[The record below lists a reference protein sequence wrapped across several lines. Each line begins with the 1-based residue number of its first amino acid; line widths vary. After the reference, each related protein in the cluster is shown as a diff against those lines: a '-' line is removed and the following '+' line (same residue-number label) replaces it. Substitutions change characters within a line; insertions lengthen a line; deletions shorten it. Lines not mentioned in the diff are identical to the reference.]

1 MRSSVQDHFVES
13 LYWLNKLETAHSLR
27 VGDAALGLADLCH
40 AHLPVLPSA
49 IIGTESF
56 QQFCRSIVWSSPFLS
71 DFPHVSLRIRAAQPF
86 QLQAVAKEIAQRFEQ
101 TALPPLW
108 LQIASAELQGLSSC
122 WRLCPSLTLPKPWAQ
137 FTPLLME
144 MLPVQYCSLTSI
156 GKAIKQAWNSIFTA
170 QTLLL
175 MQEQAIPIDQLRIA
189 LLVQPVTSVQA
200 SGFLTVTETHIQVQA
215 THGLSKSLM
224 MGEILPETY
233 TYSHQVKQ
241 WQRYP
246 GSITSAYQVPLEAS
260 VLGES
265 GLVQQIL
272 TPVADAWVL
281 GQPQLEQLLDLA
293 QQLPLLQSGLQVV
306 EWLFPEQESE
316 ELQIAGLRP
325 AQPLPLLTDAL
336 QLRTSSEPD
345 DNARVIAAGLAA
357 AVGQVTAPIL
367 VCEDP
372 SQLQPHTVANQ
383 IVVLNQVAPSDWVW
397 LQQVAGLICAMGGH
411 TSHGA
416 IMARELGVPAVVGVA
431 GALEVFQSGQM
442 VLLDGNQGQILAA
455 PSSSSPERASLAT
468 PANPVLDLDLQTT
481 QLWVN
486 LSQSQRLE
494 RALQLPVHGVGL
506 LRSEWFLLDICQ
518 GQLPKAWI
526 QQQGADAFV
535 SHLSHH
541 LQSFVQAWH
550 PRPVLYR
557 SLDCKHDATH
567 SLQPAHS
574 ILGLRGG
581 AHYMYDST
589 LFDLELQALARLC
602 HQGCPNIRLVL
613 PFIRSVEEF
622 VFCRERIQAAH
633 LLEHLQVWM
642 MAEVPSVL
650 FQLPEYVAAG
660 VQGIAI
666 GTNDLTQLILGVHRE
681 HTYLTERYAANH
693 PAVVAALSQL
703 VKTANSLGISCSIC
717 GQAPVQHPQL
727 IHQFVEWGVTAIS
740 VDLSAVPATQVAIAT
755 AEAQL
760 KSRTASASTSSTTQN
775 G

>member
-1 MRSSVQDHFVES
+1 MRSSVQDNFVES
-13 LYWLNKLETAHSLR
+13 LYWLNKLETTHSLR
-27 VGDAALGLADLCH
+27 VGDAALGLAELCN
-40 AHLPVLPSA
+40 AQMPVLPSA
-49 IIGTESF
+49 VIGTESF

-71 DFPHVSLRIRAAQPF
+71 DFPHVSLRIRAAHPF
-86 QLQAVAKEIAQRFEQ
+86 QLQAVAEEIAQRFEQ

-108 LQIASAELQGLSSC
+108 LQTASAELQSLSSD

-137 FTPLLME
+137 FTPLLTE
-144 MLPVQYCSLTSI
+144 MLPVHYCSFTGI
-156 GKAIKQAWNSIFTA
+156 GTAIKQAWNSTFTA

-175 MQEQAIPIDQLRIA
+175 MQERGIPIDQLRVA
-189 LLVQPVTSVQA
+189 LLLQPVTSVQA

-233 TYSHQVKQ
+233 TYDRQEKRWH
-241 WQRYP
+241 RYP
-246 GSITSAYQVPLEAS
+246 GSITSAYQAPFETS
-260 VLGES
+260 IPGEL

-272 TPVADAWVL
+272 TPVSDSWVL
-281 GQPQLEQLLDLA
+281 EQLQLEQLLDLA
-293 QQLPLLQSGLQVV
+293 QKLPPLQSELQAV
-306 EWLFPEQESE
+306 EWIFSGKKSE
-316 ELQIAGLRP
+316 ELQITGLRP
-325 AQPLPLLTDAL
+325 TQPLPPLTAAL
-336 QLRTSSEPD
+336 QLRKEPELD
-345 DNARVIAAGLAA
+345 DNSWVIAAGLAA

-367 VCEDP
+367 ICEDP
-372 SQLQPHTVANQ
+372 SQLQPNIVSNQ
-383 IVVLNQVAPSDWVW
+383 IVVLKQVRPVDWVW
-397 LQQVAGLICAMGGH
+397 LQKVAGLICTTGGH

-416 IMARELGVPAVVGVA
+416 IMARELGLPAVVGVA
-431 GALEVFQSGQM
+431 GALETFQSGQM
-442 VLLDGNQGQILAA
+442 VLLDGNQGQVLAA
-455 PSSSSPERASLAT
+455 TSSSSPGRASLST
-468 PANPVLDLDLQTT
+468 PAKPAFDLDLQTT

-494 RALQLPVHGVGL
+494 RALQMPVHGVGL

-518 GQLPKAWI
+518 GQLPEVWI

-541 LQSFVQAWH
+541 LRSFVQAWH

-557 SLDCKHDATH
+557 SLDCKQDAAH
-567 SLQPAHS
+567 SLQPTNS

-581 AHYMYDST
+581 AQYMYDST
-589 LFDLELQALARLC
+589 LFDLELQALAKLC
-602 HQGCPNIRLVL
+602 HQGCQNMRLIL

-622 VFCRERIQAAH
+622 VFCRDRIHAAH
-633 LLEHLQVWM
+633 LQEHLQIWI

-681 HTYLTERYAANH
+681 NTYLTERYAANH

-703 VKTANSLGISCSIC
+703 VKTAKSMGIPCSIC

-760 KSRTASASTSSTTQN
+760 KSRTAASSTSSTTQN